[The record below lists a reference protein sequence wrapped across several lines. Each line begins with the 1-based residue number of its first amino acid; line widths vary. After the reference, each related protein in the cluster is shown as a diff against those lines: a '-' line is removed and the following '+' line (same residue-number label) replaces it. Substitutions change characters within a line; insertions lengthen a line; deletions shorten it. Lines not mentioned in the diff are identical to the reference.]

1 MRTCPLRLKL
11 IDLLRS
17 APFLSVVNCISVTDP
32 PIPQAIEMNVF
43 KEQRGRIA
51 LYTAPRTKD
60 GATIAMLI
68 ELVGQL
74 HCVHLVHSINE
85 IKHDDAS
92 AHTSL
97 PVLFDVTS
105 EGKKT
110 SASGLSDIT
119 RYLLTTYDAEHHFS
133 YKDGSKE
140 AEEVTNWI
148 AFLDKTIHGD
158 NPGET
163 FTRKALRLYL
173 HLEEHL
179 QKAQSP
185 YLVGKKCTLADLVV
199 FPYVASA
206 SQANLDLER
215 FPELTTW
222 HDRLVR
228 NPHVAKGMKDVYLE
242 A

>member
-1 MRTCPLRLKL
+1 
-11 IDLLRS
+11 
-17 APFLSVVNCISVTDP
+17 
-32 PIPQAIEMNVF
+32 MNVF

-60 GATIAMLI
+60 GATIAMLL

-133 YKDGSKE
+133 SKEGSKE

-185 YLVGKKCTLADLVV
+185 DLVGKKCTLADLVV

>member
-1 MRTCPLRLKL
+1 
-11 IDLLRS
+11 
-17 APFLSVVNCISVTDP
+17 
-32 PIPQAIEMNVF
+32 MNVF

-133 YKDGSKE
+133 YKEGSKE

>member
-1 MRTCPLRLKL
+1 
-11 IDLLRS
+11 
-17 APFLSVVNCISVTDP
+17 
-32 PIPQAIEMNVF
+32 MNVF

-97 PVLFDVTS
+97 PVLVDVTS

-110 SASGLSDIT
+110 SASGLSDVT
-119 RYLLTTYDAEHHFS
+119 RYLLATYDAEHHFS
-133 YKDGSKE
+133 YKEGSKE

-158 NPGET
+158 NPGES

>member
-1 MRTCPLRLKL
+1 
-11 IDLLRS
+11 
-17 APFLSVVNCISVTDP
+17 
-32 PIPQAIEMNVF
+32 MNVF

-133 YKDGSKE
+133 YKEGSKE

-185 YLVGKKCTLADLVV
+185 YLVGKKWYVCGRPATGRRANTCSTLADLVV

>member
-1 MRTCPLRLKL
+1 
-11 IDLLRS
+11 
-17 APFLSVVNCISVTDP
+17 
-32 PIPQAIEMNVF
+32 MNVF

>member
-1 MRTCPLRLKL
+1 
-11 IDLLRS
+11 
-17 APFLSVVNCISVTDP
+17 
-32 PIPQAIEMNVF
+32 MNVF

-51 LYTAPRTKD
+51 LYTAPGTKD
-60 GATIAMLI
+60 GATIAMLL

-97 PVLFDVTS
+97 PVLVDVTS

-110 SASGLSDIT
+110 SASGLSDVT
-119 RYLLTTYDAEHHFS
+119 RYLLATYDAEHHFS
-133 YKDGSKE
+133 YKEGSKE

-158 NPGET
+158 NPGES

>member
-110 SASGLSDIT
+110 SASGLSDVT
-119 RYLLTTYDAEHHFS
+119 RYLLATYDAEHHFS
-133 YKDGSKE
+133 YKEGSKE

>member
-1 MRTCPLRLKL
+1 
-11 IDLLRS
+11 
-17 APFLSVVNCISVTDP
+17 
-32 PIPQAIEMNVF
+32 MNVF

-51 LYTAPRTKD
+51 LYTAPGTKD
-60 GATIAMLI
+60 GATIAMLL

-133 YKDGSKE
+133 SKEGSKE

-185 YLVGKKCTLADLVV
+185 DLVGKKCQCE
-199 FPYVASA
+199 P
-206 SQANLDLER
+206 SQANVDLER

>member
-1 MRTCPLRLKL
+1 
-11 IDLLRS
+11 
-17 APFLSVVNCISVTDP
+17 
-32 PIPQAIEMNVF
+32 MNVF

-60 GATIAMLI
+60 GATIAMLL

-133 YKDGSKE
+133 YKEGSKE

>member
-1 MRTCPLRLKL
+1 
-11 IDLLRS
+11 
-17 APFLSVVNCISVTDP
+17 
-32 PIPQAIEMNVF
+32 MNVF

-51 LYTAPRTKD
+51 LYTAPGTKD
-60 GATIAMLI
+60 GATIAMLL

-133 YKDGSKE
+133 SKEGSKE

-185 YLVGKKCTLADLVV
+185 DLVGKKCTLADLVV

-206 SQANLDLER
+206 SRAR
-215 FPELTTW
+215 PTW
-222 HDRLVR
+222 ISSAS
-228 NPHVAKGMKDVYLE
+228 PS
-242 A
+242 

>member
-1 MRTCPLRLKL
+1 
-11 IDLLRS
+11 
-17 APFLSVVNCISVTDP
+17 
-32 PIPQAIEMNVF
+32 MNVF

-51 LYTAPRTKD
+51 LYTAPGTKD
-60 GATIAMLI
+60 GATIAMLL

-133 YKDGSKE
+133 SKEGSKE

-185 YLVGKKCTLADLVV
+185 DLYTGGFGC
-199 FPYVASA
+199 FPICSQCEP
-206 SQANLDLER
+206 SQANVDLER